1 MTTQAPTVDLLFA
14 IRQYARIPSH
24 SGLATFQL
32 DDNSIRGSA
41 EFLLPAD
48 SQAIVVLRTEATLT
62 SNIGRELI
70 IEGTAEGISFHLECP
85 HVYVRS
91 HVSLFP
97 GVLSLISPVNGA
109 VRIQYGHERPI
120 ARVTAL
126 LNSFNYRYGDSVRT
140 GAGGFTRIGT
150 PLSVN
155 AGNRR
160 PTFRLR
166 PDHEQLLALVR
177 AGVFRSASLVEI
189 AFDVLPGESEERLLA
204 FTADVAALCTFAAG
218 SGVSV
223 SMLDLLDAE
232 GALVRRVVPQ
242 PVTSHYRHNHVVDD
256 FDLSQLFSQ
265 CFDEYTKMKES
276 HRAWMK
282 LASYCGSLE
291 DPPFLEQK
299 FAALMMAIEFFVRTS
314 LVEQGQAERSITSLD
329 FPALIGAARKHLGWD
344 IPKHYM
350 ARHTIRLLRNAVM
363 HGGEVPTKDA
373 TEFRLLFDKWRL
385 FLFRRVLIRLGYR
398 GKVISPHKGWA
409 SSSDVADFRQEHNS
423 FTPADPNALD
433 PWRHVLRKLREAQA
447 PASDL
452 QT

>member
-1 MTTQAPTVDLLFA
+1 MSAS
-14 IRQYARIPSH
+14 RRIPDWRH
-24 SGLATFQL
+24 SSWTT
-32 DDNSIRGSA
+32 SIRGSA

-48 SQAIVVLRTEATLT
+48 SQAIVDLRTETTLT

-70 IEGTAEGISFHLECP
+70 IEGTTEGTPFRLECP
-85 HVYVRS
+85 HVHLCS
-91 HVSLFP
+91 HVELSP
-97 GVLSLISPVNGA
+97 GVHSLLSPVNGA

-126 LNSFNYRYGDSVRT
+126 MNNFNYRYGDSVKT
-140 GAGGFTRIGT
+140 GARGFTRIGT
-150 PLSVN
+150 PLGVN

-177 AGVFRSASLVEI
+177 ARVLRSASLVEI
-189 AFDVLPGESEERLLA
+189 AFDALPGESEERLLA

-223 SMLDLLDAE
+223 AMLDLLDAE
-232 GALVRRVVPQ
+232 SALVRRVVPQ

-256 FDLSQLFSQ
+256 DDLAQLFSE
-265 CFDEYTKMKES
+265 CFDEYAKIKES

-299 FAALMMAIEFFVRTS
+299 FAALMMAIEFFVRNS
-314 LVEQGQAERSITSLD
+314 LIEQGQTEESITSLD
-329 FPALIGAARKHLGWD
+329 FPALIGAARKHLGWE

-363 HGGEVPTKDA
+363 HGGELPTKDN

-398 GKVISPHKGWA
+398 GKVVSPHKGWA
-409 SSSDVADFRQEHNS
+409 SSSEVADFRQEHNS
-423 FTPADPNALD
+423 FTPADPSALD
-433 PWRHVLRKLREAQA
+433 SWRHLSRKLREAQA

-452 QT
+452 ET